1 MNIRGSDI
9 MFLNVFTSIKEFMN
23 NLLSRFSW
31 GSIFILIAGI
41 IIGFLICVLIYIVV
55 VLASIRKNEEYIHT
69 SEVEIDDEEIKRV
82 IRNAKNQY
90 SEESA
95 NKKITEKVNDIKDIS
110 WQLMNDIAKKFYPN
124 SDYPIYELS
133 IDEIMIL
140 NHYITNRVDQ
150 IFKGRVL
157 KNFKKVKISQILKL
171 IDIKK
176 RFDDNKVVKAANK
189 AKVPGIFKAT
199 MSVLNVFNPGYWV
212 RKLMVNTTLSIGTN
226 KIASLV
232 IDIVGEETTKIYSK
246 NVFNQ
251 EREIE
256 SEVDKTIKELE
267 EGLESGN

>member
-41 IIGFLICVLIYIVV
+41 IIGFLICVLSYIVV
-55 VLASIRKNEEYIHT
+55 VLASIRKTEEYIHT

-90 SEESA
+90 AEESA
-95 NKKITEKVNDIKDIS
+95 NKKVTEKVNDIKDIS

-189 AKVPGIFKAT
+189 AKVPGIFKAI